1 MKPYISWSQLD
12 LFSKNPSRYIAQYFG
27 GKWDEGTPEM
37 KYGGYIAKLIEDGKH
52 KELLPDLIVYS
63 ASEHKIMTTI
73 GDVPTLSYID
83 SYDTET
89 NTFREYKTGKAPWTH
104 PKVYKHGQLLFY
116 AVVIRKVTGKMP
128 EYCHLDWIETVDHTP
143 KTTLEGFSNNK
154 EIKVTG
160 KITTFERRFT
170 ERELDMFEERII
182 ETYQKIKDEWE
193 KYDRKRNTP
202 TGDDRE
208 NEAE

>member
-1 MKPYISWSQLD
+1 MKSYISWSQLD

-37 KYGGYIAKLIEDGKH
+37 RYGGYIAKLIEDGKH
-52 KELLPDLIVYS
+52 KELLPDLIVYPV
-63 ASEHKIMTTI
+63 SEHKIMTTI

-83 SYDTET
+83 SYDPET

-116 AVVIRKVTGKMP
+116 AVVLRKLTGKMP

-143 KTTLEGFSNNK
+143 QSTLEGFSNNK

-193 KYDRKRNTP
+193 KY
-202 TGDDRE
+202 E
-208 NEAE
+208 QL

>member
-1 MKPYISWSQLD
+1 MKSYISWSQLD

-27 GKWDEGTPEM
+27 GNWDEGTPEM

-52 KELLPDLIVYS
+52 KELLPDLVVYPI
-63 ASEHKIMTTI
+63 SEHKIMTNV

-83 SYDTET
+83 SYDPET

-116 AVVIRKVTGKMP
+116 AVVLRKVTGKMP

-143 KTTLEGFSNNK
+143 ETTVEGFSNNK

-193 KYDRKRNTP
+193 KYDRHKKITSS
-202 TGDDRE
+202 
-208 NEAE
+208 